1 MPDWVQNLP
10 VVWMT
15 VVVFLATYLVAG
27 AIYGVVVT
35 LAVGARAR
43 AFKAVSPGMLPPLG
57 IIFALLAA
65 FVATQVW
72 TDLATAG
79 TEVTREASALRG
91 VILLA
96 GSFPGQP
103 ERQLRALVR
112 RHVEHAVTHELP
124 DMAQQKATLTVTSVP
139 LATAL
144 RLALALKPQDEGQA
158 AAQQEIV
165 SKIEDALE
173 ARRARIIIS
182 ESAVN
187 GVKWS
192 GLFLQAICT
201 LLAIA
206 MVHSDNRIAS
216 AIAMALFATG
226 IAVSVLLIA
235 AHNRPFS
242 GEISVK
248 PDALLQILP
257 PTGRHRSAG

>member
-1 MPDWVQNLP
+1 MPDWLQNLP
-10 VVWMT
+10 VLWMT
-15 VVVFLATYLVAG
+15 VVVFLATYLVTG

-57 IIFALLAA
+57 IIFGLLVA
-65 FVATQVW
+65 FVAAQVW

-79 TEVTREASALRG
+79 TAVTREASALRG

-103 ERQLRALVR
+103 ERQLRALVH
-112 RHVEHAVTHELP
+112 RHVQHAVTQEWP
-124 DMAQQKATLTVTSVP
+124 AMAQQKATLTVTSVP
-139 LATAL
+139 LARAL
-144 RLALALKPQDEGQA
+144 RLALALKPQDAGHM
-158 AAQQEIV
+158 AAQSEII
-165 SKIEDALE
+165 SLIEDALE
-173 ARRARIIIS
+173 ARRERIIIS
-182 ESAVN
+182 GSAVN

-201 LLAIA
+201 LVAIA
-206 MVHSDNRIAS
+206 MVHSDNRITS
-216 AIAMALFATG
+216 AIAMTLFATG

-242 GEISVK
+242 GEIAVK

-257 PTGRHRSAG
+257 QAGRHGSAG